1 MLLVVLVRLSF
12 FQAELNF
19 LSIDFS
25 CRFNP
30 AGIFFSPPVFL
41 FLTSLLAVHL
51 SIVKSIELMQSV
63 KHGLSNYNN
72 KLSILVFIFQDFQ
85 DADLLI
91 VMGTALKVQPFAS
104 LIDRCVTT
112 QYLQLQLVDILTVFL
127 CGEEFVIPDKII
139 FS

>member
-1 MLLVVLVRLSF
+1 MSVFGLMLLVVLVRLSF

-25 CRFNP
+25 CRFNS
-30 AGIFFSPPVFL
+30 AGIFFHLLFL
-41 FLTSLLAVHL
+41 FLSNLLAVPL

-72 KLSILVFIFQDFQ
+72 KLSFLVFIFQDFQ

-112 QYLQLQLVDILTVFL
+112 RNIYSYNLWTSWHLMWWRICHTW
-127 CGEEFVIPDKII
+127 
-139 FS
+139 

>member
-1 MLLVVLVRLSF
+1 M
-12 FQAELNF
+12 
-19 LSIDFS
+19 
-25 CRFNP
+25 
-30 AGIFFSPPVFL
+30 
-41 FLTSLLAVHL
+41 
-51 SIVKSIELMQSV
+51 KSIELMQSV
-63 KHGLSNYNN
+63 KHGLSNYSN
-72 KLSILVFIFQDFQ
+72 KLSFLVFIFQDFQ

-127 CGEEFVIPDKII
+127 CGEEFVIPFKIS